1 MKRMKYGIVA
11 LVIAVLAITAA
22 VVGAQPNSGSGSGNG
37 QGQGQGQHQGPGQGR
52 GGEFK
57 VIADT
62 LGIDLATLQTE
73 LQSGKTI
80 ADLAKE
86 KNVELSAIVDAAVA
100 QAQTNLT
107 ADVTAGNLTQEQAD
121 ARIVLL
127 KANLNALFTRKF
139 DQQMGRPGFGQRG
152 GAMLDVIAKALGV
165 DAATLQTDLQ
175 AGKTI
180 ADIAKDKN
188 VELSVVIDAVV
199 AERQTALTTAV
210 TDGTL
215 TQEQADA
222 QIALLKADLNVRF
235 TQAFTGK
242 GPGGMGGFDGRGDG
256 GFGGPMGPDGNGGHG
271 GRGHDGNGGPMNP
284 NGTAPVA
291 PDATPEATAAANA

>member
-22 VVGAQPNSGSGSGNG
+22 VVGAQPNSGSGSGKD
-37 QGQGQGQHQGPGQGR
+37 QGQRQGMGR
-52 GGEFK
+52 GGEFQ

-80 ADLAKE
+80 ADLATE

-107 ADVTAGNLTQEQAD
+107 AEVTAGTLTQEQAD

-127 KANLNALFTRKF
+127 KANLNALFTRTF
-139 DQQMGRPGFGQRG
+139 DQQSGRPGFGQRG
-152 GAMLDVIAKALGV
+152 GAMLDVIATALGV

-175 AGKTI
+175 AGKTVAEI
-180 ADIAKDKN
+180 ATEKN

-199 AERQTALTTAV
+199 AERQTALTAAV
-210 TDGTL
+210 TAGTL

-235 TQAFTGK
+235 TQAFNANGK
-242 GPGGMGGFDGRGDG
+242 DGMGMGGFGGRGDG
-256 GFGGPMGPDGNGGHG
+256 GFGGNGGHG
-271 GRGHDGNGGPMNP
+271 GRGHDGQMNP
-284 NGTAPVA
+284 NGIAPVA